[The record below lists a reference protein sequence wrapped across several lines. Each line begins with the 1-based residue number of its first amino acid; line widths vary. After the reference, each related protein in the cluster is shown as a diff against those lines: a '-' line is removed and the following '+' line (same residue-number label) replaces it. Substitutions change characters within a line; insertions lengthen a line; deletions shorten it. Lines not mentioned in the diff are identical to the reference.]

1 MKNKTKFND
10 VSTKRQ
16 WVELITPIG
25 FFGSID
31 QMKWPRKSWKNEFDL
46 SREISEMN
54 KNAVGFRR
62 FVLDSKRNRVYLDD
76 GYVLFR
82 GRFLHG
88 EDALRL
94 DEVKSNIGPRAV
106 ARLSQY
112 GGRIVYFQNKTAY
125 PMKAEDKFIAF
136 GK

>member
-1 MKNKTKFND
+1 MKNKTKIND
-10 VSTKRQ
+10 VSVKRQ

-25 FFGSID
+25 FFCGID
-31 QMKWPRKSWKNEFDL
+31 RMKWPSKSWKNEFDL
-46 SREISEMN
+46 AQKISETS
-54 KNAVGFRR
+54 KSVVGFKR

-82 GRFLHG
+82 GKFLYG

-94 DEVKSNIGPRAV
+94 DEVKDSIGPVAV
-106 ARLSQY
+106 ARLRQY

-136 GK
+136 